1 MSNTINVIS
10 SLNKDMKMSLSET
23 IQIPMV
29 GFGTYPINNE
39 DAKSCV
45 YKAIHSGYRHIDTA
59 ELYGNEN
66 GVGLAIRRGIEELG
80 LKREE
85 LFVTTKLWP
94 GNEAW
99 GQSPKTYDTTIES
112 LNDSLS
118 RLQLDY
124 VDLYLIHAPFPENH
138 RLEQWRA
145 LVDLREQGKVRSIG
159 VSNFNTSHIEEI
171 KNNNL
176 PLPDAN
182 QIELHPWSQK
192 PSLVSYLTQN
202 KILPIAYSSLL
213 PLSNWRDVEGQNGA
227 KTKEMKADGA
237 REDSPFKIMAK
248 KYGISEAQVLLRW
261 GLQKGFPVL
270 PKSTNDIRIEQNID
284 LFEFEIDD
292 VDMTTIGKM
301 DMGDGIAWSMGDPTN
316 VD

>member
-1 MSNTINVIS
+1 MSNTINVKS

-29 GFGTYPINNE
+29 GFGTYLINDE
-39 DAKSCV
+39 GAKSYV
-45 YKAIHSGYRHIDTA
+45 YKAIDLGYRHIDTA

-66 GVGLAIRRGIEELG
+66 GVGLAIKKGIEELG

-94 GNEAW
+94 GNEVW
-99 GQSPKTYDTTIES
+99 EQSPKTYDTTIES

-159 VSNFNTSHIEEI
+159 VSNFNTLHIEEI

-192 PSLVSYLTQN
+192 PGLVSYLTQN

-213 PLSNWRDVEGQNGA
+213 PLSNWRDVEGQNSA

-248 KYGISEAQVLLRW
+248 KYSISEAQVLLRW

-292 VDMTTIGKM
+292 VDMTTIGMM
-301 DMGDGIAWSMGDPTN
+301 DRGDGIAWSMGDPTD

>member
-1 MSNTINVIS
+1 MSNIINVIS

-29 GFGTYPINNE
+29 GFGAYLINDE
-39 DAKSCV
+39 DAKLYV
-45 YKAIHSGYRHIDTA
+45 YKAIHAGYRHIDTA
-59 ELYGNEN
+59 ELYCNEN

-145 LVDLREQGKVRSIG
+145 LVDSLEQGKVRSIG
-159 VSNFNTSHIEEI
+159 VSNFNRLHIEEI

-182 QIELHPWSQK
+182 QIEFHPWSQK

-213 PLSNWRDVEGQNGA
+213 PLSNWRDIEGQNSA
-227 KTKEMKADGA
+227 KTKEMKANGVC
-237 REDSPFKIMAK
+237 EDSPFKIMAK
-248 KYGISEAQVLLRW
+248 KYGKSEAQILLRW
-261 GLQKGFPVL
+261 GVQKGFPVL
-270 PKSTNDIRIEQNID
+270 PKSTNDMRIEQNID

-292 VDMTTIGKM
+292 VDMTSIGKL

>member
-1 MSNTINVIS
+1 MSNAINVIS
-10 SLNKDMKMSLSET
+10 SLNKDTKISLSET

-29 GFGTYPINNE
+29 GFGTYLINDE
-39 DAKSCV
+39 DAKLYV
-45 YKAIHSGYRHIDTA
+45 YKAIHAGYRHIDTA

-66 GVGLAIRRGIEELG
+66 GVGLAINKGKEELG
-80 LKREE
+80 LNREE

-159 VSNFNTSHIEEI
+159 VSNFNTLHIEEI

-213 PLSNWRDVEGQNGA
+213 PLSNWRDVEGQNSA

-248 KYGISEAQVLLRW
+248 KYGISEAQILLRW

-270 PKSTNDIRIEQNID
+270 PKSTNDIRIEKNID

>member
-1 MSNTINVIS
+1 M
-10 SLNKDMKMSLSET
+10 
-23 IQIPMV
+23 
-29 GFGTYPINNE
+29 
-39 DAKSCV
+39 
-45 YKAIHSGYRHIDTA
+45 
-59 ELYGNEN
+59 
-66 GVGLAIRRGIEELG
+66 
-80 LKREE
+80 
-85 LFVTTKLWP
+85 
-94 GNEAW
+94 
-99 GQSPKTYDTTIES
+99 
-112 LNDSLS
+112 NDSLS

-145 LVDLREQGKVRSIG
+145 LVDLREQGRVRSIG

-192 PSLVSYLTQN
+192 PGLVSYLTQN

-248 KYGISEAQVLLRW
+248 KYGISEAQILLRW

-270 PKSTNDIRIEQNID
+270 PKSTNDIRIKQNID
-284 LFEFEIDD
+284 LFKFEIDD
-292 VDMTTIGKM
+292 VDMTTIGMM
-301 DMGDGIAWSMGDPTN
+301 DRGDGIAWSMGDPTN

>member
-1 MSNTINVIS
+1 M
-10 SLNKDMKMSLSET
+10 
-23 IQIPMV
+23 
-29 GFGTYPINNE
+29 
-39 DAKSCV
+39 
-45 YKAIHSGYRHIDTA
+45 
-59 ELYGNEN
+59 
-66 GVGLAIRRGIEELG
+66 
-80 LKREE
+80 
-85 LFVTTKLWP
+85 
-94 GNEAW
+94 
-99 GQSPKTYDTTIES
+99 
-112 LNDSLS
+112 NDSLS

-124 VDLYLIHAPFPENH
+124 VDLYLIHAPFPEND

-192 PSLVSYLTQN
+192 PGLVSYLTQN

-213 PLSNWRDVEGQNGA
+213 PLSNWRDVEGQGSA
-227 KTKEMKADGA
+227 KTKEMKTDGA

-248 KYGISEAQVLLRW
+248 KYGISEAQILLRW

>member
-1 MSNTINVIS
+1 MSNAINVKS
-10 SLNKDMKMSLSET
+10 SLNTNMKMSLSET

-29 GFGTYPINNE
+29 GFGTYLINDE

-45 YKAIHSGYRHIDTA
+45 YKAICFGYRHIDTA
-59 ELYGNEN
+59 EGYGNEN
-66 GVGLAIRRGIEELG
+66 GVGIAIKNSIEELG

-85 LFVTTKLWP
+85 IFVTTKLWP
-94 GNEAW
+94 GNETW
-99 GQSPKTYDTTIES
+99 GQTPKTYESTIES

-124 VDLYLIHAPFPENH
+124 VDLYLIHAPFSKNH

-145 LVDLREQGKVRSIG
+145 LIDLREQSKIRFIG
-159 VSNFNTSHIEEI
+159 VSNFNESHIDEI

-192 PSLVSYLTQN
+192 PGLVSYLTQN

-213 PLSNWRDVEGQNGA
+213 PLSNWRDAEGQNSA
-227 KTKEMKADGA
+227 KTNEMRSDGA
-237 REDSPFKIMAK
+237 REDSPLKIMAK
-248 KYGISEAQVLLRW
+248 KYGISEAQILLRW

-270 PKSTNDIRIEQNID
+270 PKSTNDIRIEKNID

-292 VDMTTIGKM
+292 VDMTTIRKM
-301 DMGDGIAWSMGDPTN
+301 DMGDGIAWGMGDPTN
-316 VD
+316 VN